1 MGLST
6 KQVSSNEG
14 LDWSQSSLIL
24 QPPPQILHL
33 AAAAAT
39 KPPPPP
45 DQTGRRRHQT
55 NPDHN
60 RPDPPVNCPRCDST
74 NTKFCYYNNYNKSQP
89 RHFCKACKR
98 HWTKGGT
105 LRNVPVGGG
114 RKNKRPHKPS
124 GSGGIINK
132 VDPKMVIQAQ
142 QNKKPKQSTNSGGR
156 ASSSSNDD
164 TVLCGSSLKLPS
176 PMGDSAVANFDDEEG
191 IGFVLTQG
199 LSFPNY
205 SAQSAGAVA
214 SFEGQFLGLPF
225 GRGVGYAPATWQVPC
240 TVSGG
245 SGDINDVATATTTSG
260 GGGGFWNWDVDM
272 DNLLVS
278 SADLN
283 IPWDDSEILNKP

>member
-6 KQVSSNEG
+6 KQVSSNGG
-14 LDWSQSSLIL
+14 LDWSQSSLI
-24 QPPPQILHL
+24 
-33 AAAAAT
+33 
-39 KPPPPP
+39 PPPPP
-45 DQTGRRRHQT
+45 DPTGRRRHRT

-60 RPDPPVNCPRCDST
+60 RPDPPVNCPRCDSA

-89 RHFCKACKR
+89 RYFCRACKR

-124 GSGGIINK
+124 SGSGRVINK
-132 VDPKMVIQAQ
+132 VNPKKMAIQAQ
-142 QNKKPKQSTNSGGR
+142 QNRKPKQSTNSGGR
-156 ASSSSNDD
+156 ASSSSND
-164 TVLCGSSLKLPS
+164 TVLCGSSLYFPS
-176 PMGDSAVANFDDEEG
+176 PMCDSVVANLDGEEG
-191 IGFVLTQG
+191 IGFVFTQG

-214 SFEGQFLGLPF
+214 GFE
-225 GRGVGYAPATWQVPC
+225 ATWQVPS

-245 SGDINDVATATTTSG
+245 SGDINDVASLATATTTSG
-260 GGGGFWNWDVDM
+260 GGGGYWNWDVDM